1 MNRDLEKIIRAMKD
15 SQAAPREICEFL
27 LQRHQYEIAEA
38 LPELPD
44 EIRREL
50 YEAFTRR
57 ELAEIVSFVEP
68 EKAAELLEDV
78 ANRQIAGVIKEMAS
92 DDATDILDYFDE
104 EKRQAVINLL
114 DRETRDD
121 IETLAAYGEH
131 EAGSIM
137 STEYIAIESGKDI
150 KDITREIVK
159 RAPDA
164 DTIKTTFV
172 VDNNGRLLGTLDLK
186 KVIVTKAP
194 CPVDEIMDTNF
205 RAAEVND
212 DIDEVIKTIKDY
224 DIDALPVLEAGV
236 LKGII
241 TEDDA
246 MDAFVEEAEEDY
258 ARLGGLTDSE
268 ELYESTIDSVRKRL
282 PWLSILLV
290 MNVLVVILISA
301 FDFLFAL
308 ESLTVLAFFQPV
320 ILNMAGNSG
329 TQTLAITIQKITKN
343 KLENKNDILKH
354 LGRETLRGGI
364 LGIAFGIL
372 SFAFSA
378 ALLALSENNGYEIY
392 KIAFVFAFSLA
403 ISLTV
408 ANLSGAV
415 IPVLFSKA
423 KIDPATASGPFIT
436 TVIDIV
442 ALLIYFALATALL
455 YAA

>member
-1 MNRDLEKIIRAMKD
+1 MKD

-27 LQRHQYEIAEA
+27 LQRHPYEIAEA

-121 IETLAAYGEH
+121 IETLAAYEEH

-186 KVIVTKAP
+186 K
-194 CPVDEIMDTNF
+194 
-205 RAAEVND
+205 
-212 DIDEVIKTIKDY
+212 
-224 DIDALPVLEAGV
+224 
-236 LKGII
+236 
-241 TEDDA
+241 
-246 MDAFVEEAEEDY
+246 
-258 ARLGGLTDSE
+258 
-268 ELYESTIDSVRKRL
+268 
-282 PWLSILLV
+282 
-290 MNVLVVILISA
+290 
-301 FDFLFAL
+301 
-308 ESLTVLAFFQPV
+308 
-320 ILNMAGNSG
+320 
-329 TQTLAITIQKITKN
+329 
-343 KLENKNDILKH
+343 
-354 LGRETLRGGI
+354 
-364 LGIAFGIL
+364 
-372 SFAFSA
+372 
-378 ALLALSENNGYEIY
+378 
-392 KIAFVFAFSLA
+392 
-403 ISLTV
+403 
-408 ANLSGAV
+408 
-415 IPVLFSKA
+415 
-423 KIDPATASGPFIT
+423 
-436 TVIDIV
+436 
-442 ALLIYFALATALL
+442 
-455 YAA
+455 